1 MRLGQLVTP
10 EALTLTIGG
19 WSRSE
24 IETAIEHLIQL
35 LDASEASS
43 VDLEPDA
50 ETCVGDGLPGDMSD
64 AESDQ
69 PIVRFRVG
77 RRLRR

>member
-19 WSRSE
+19 WSRVE
-24 IETAIEHLIQL
+24 IETAIEHLIEL

-50 ETCVGDGLPGDMSD
+50 ETCVGDGLSGDMTD
-64 AESDQ
+64 AEADQ
-69 PIVRFRVG
+69 PIGRLRVG
-77 RRLRR
+77 HRLRR